1 MSRAYTKNGNAT
13 RSHMVPDNSVSG
25 GEHNS
30 LAPLK
35 TIPIVGIPDLPVFAT
50 TQVAGATVMSKKP
63 IDRTLRPNFLLHVED
78 AYGLIISDNAM
89 DPEAK
94 NGSTVLVHP
103 HLPARNGDTCVFQ
116 SEPHSDISVVVR
128 QLVRSNERTWR
139 VHQHKPAKDYDLK
152 KSDWPV
158 CHLVVGNFSRR

>member
-1 MSRAYTKNGNAT
+1 MTQ
-13 RSHMVPDNSVSG
+13 
-25 GEHNS
+25 
-30 LAPLK
+30 
-35 TIPIVGIPDLPVFAT
+35 DLPVFAT
-50 TQVAGATVMSKKP
+50 TQVAGATIMSTKA
-63 IDRTLRPNFLLHVED
+63 IDRMLRPNFLLHVED

-103 HLPARNGDTCVFQ
+103 HLPARAGDTCVFQ
-116 SEPHSDISVVVR
+116 SEPHSDIAVLVR
-128 QLVRSNERTWR
+128 QLVRSNDRTWR

-152 KSDWPV
+152 KTDWPV